1 MAQGSRT
8 FNMYEPAIYSI
19 CIQGELDQRWFDY
32 FGTQSVTVDTDQ
44 TGRRLTTFL
53 SDPMDQAA
61 LVGLINR
68 LNGLGIA
75 LISVMAAQESDG
87 LTSIRTGQ

>member
-32 FGTQSVTVDTDQ
+32 FGTQSVTVATDQ
-44 TGRRLTTFL
+44 TGHRLTTFI
-53 SDPMDQAA
+53 SEPMDQGA
-61 LVGLINR
+61 LVGLIIR
-68 LNGLGIA
+68 LNTLGIP
-75 LISVMAAQESDG
+75 LISVECRQISSKD
-87 LTSIRTGQ
+87 